1 MPDLIKKGKL
11 FVAMPP
17 LYRIY
22 REVNHKMIHR
32 YAWDDEGLEKAK
44 KEVGPGCRVARYKG
58 LGEMNPEQL
67 WETTMNPATRQ
78 LTKVTIED
86 SLLAAQE
93 VNILMGNDPA
103 TRRRWIEEN
112 INFNEVDSFM
122 DEVK

>member
-1 MPDLIKKGKL
+1 
-11 FVAMPP
+11 MPP
-17 LYRIY
+17 LYRVQ

-32 YAWDDEGLEKAK
+32 YAWDDIGLEQAK
-44 KEVGPGCRVARYKG
+44 KEVGPGCKVSRYKG
-58 LGEMNPEQL
+58 LGEMNADQL

-78 LTKVTIED
+78 LTQVTIED

-93 VNILMGNDPA
+93 LTILMGNDPA

-112 INFNEVDSFM
+112 INFNEVDSFI